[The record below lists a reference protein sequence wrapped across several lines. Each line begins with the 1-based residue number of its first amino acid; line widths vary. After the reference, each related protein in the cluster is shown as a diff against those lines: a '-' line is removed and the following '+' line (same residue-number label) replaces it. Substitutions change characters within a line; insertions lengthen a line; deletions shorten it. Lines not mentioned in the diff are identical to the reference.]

1 MKKMKYVL
9 SFLFVF
15 TLVFAIAGC
24 TGQALEVSA
33 DDTYVTLDIN
43 PSVELIVTPKE
54 KVIYANPLNEDG
66 ELLLADLDL
75 IGLDLEEAID
85 LIIEEAI
92 NLGFIDLAAEETL
105 VSVSAISQNNTYGE
119 LIRNR
124 VKENVNKAFLNRAM
138 MGRAEDKGF
147 TPEFI
152 LEAEGYG
159 VTPGFL
165 FLAKKAVEVSD
176 ELLLEDA
183 LLLTQEE
190 LMTIVHEARLAQRE
204 VAQALRDEFFA
215 ARQLIIEEYL
225 PQIQA
230 LEADIALDTTELA
243 ALVAEK
249 DALVAEI
256 ALGEGDLVA
265 LQAQLETVE
274 AQIVL
279 DTDALAALE
288 AELAVLVAA
297 FHEEMFA
304 LRTEFHEQT
313 AAMHAQMMEQR
324 QLRIQEHRA
333 AVEEFMNHM
342 QERKEEREQAIKDY
356 QGNRP

>member
-1 MKKMKYVL
+1 MKKMKYVF
-9 SFLFVF
+9 SFLFVLSLGF
-15 TLVFAIAGC
+15 IIAGC

-92 NLGFIDLAAEETL
+92 NLGFIDVDAEETL

-119 LIRNR
+119 LIRNK
-124 VKENVNKAFLNRAM
+124 VKENVNNAFLNRAM

-152 LEAEGYG
+152 EEAEGYG

-183 LLLTQEE
+183 LLMTQEE

-204 VAQALRDEFFA
+204 VAQALRNAFFA
-215 ARQLIIEEYL
+215 DRQLIVDEYL

-230 LEADIALDTTELA
+230 LEADIELDKTELE

-249 DALVAEI
+249 DALVAQI

-274 AQIVL
+274 AQIL
-279 DTDALAALE
+279 ADTDALAALE
-288 AELAVLVAA
+288 AELATLVSA
-297 FHEEMFA
+297 FHDEMFA
-304 LRTEFHEQT
+304 LRTAYHEET
-313 AAMHAQMMEQR
+313 AALRTQMMEQR

-333 AVEEFMNHM
+333 EVEAFMNQM
-342 QERKEEREQAIKDY
+342 QERREEREEAIKDY

>member
-1 MKKMKYVL
+1 L
-9 SFLFVF
+9 

-24 TGQALEVSA
+24 TDQALEVSA
-33 DDTYVTLDIN
+33 NDTYVTLDIN

-75 IGLDLEEAID
+75 IGLDLEVAID
-85 LIIEEAI
+85 LIIEESI
-92 NLGFIDLAAEETL
+92 KLGFIDVNADETL
-105 VSVSAISQNNTYGE
+105 VSVSAISQNNTYGD

-124 VKENVNKAFLNRAM
+124 VKENINNAFLKRAM

-183 LLLTQEE
+183 LLMTQEE
-190 LMTIVHEARLAQRE
+190 LMAIVHEARLAQRE
-204 VAQALRDEFFA
+204 VAQALRDEFFT
-215 ARQLIIEEYL
+215 ARQLIFDEYL
-225 PQIQA
+225 PQIQT
-230 LEADIALDTTELA
+230 LEADIELKTTELT

-265 LQAQLETVE
+265 LQTELEAIE
-274 AQIVL
+274 AQILL
-279 DTDALAALE
+279 DTDALAVIE
-288 AELAVLVAA
+288 AELAALVIE
-297 FHEEMFA
+297 FHDAVFA
-304 LRTEFHEQT
+304 LRTEFHEET

-333 AVEEFMNHM
+333 AVEAFMNQM
-342 QERKEEREQAIKDY
+342 QERREERKDAIEAW
-356 QGNRP
+356 QRNRP

>member
-1 MKKMKYVL
+1 MKKVKYVL
-9 SFLFVF
+9 SFLFVL

-24 TGQALEVSA
+24 TDQALEVSA

-75 IGLDLEEAID
+75 IGLDLEVAID
-85 LIIEEAI
+85 LIIEESI
-92 NLGFIDLAAEETL
+92 KLGFIDVNADETL
-105 VSVSAISQNNTYGE
+105 VSVSAISQNNTYGD

-124 VKENVNKAFLNRAM
+124 VKENINNAFLKRAM

-152 LEAEGYG
+152 EEAEGYG

-183 LLLTQEE
+183 LLMTQEE
-190 LMTIVHEARLAQRE
+190 LMAIVHEARLAQRE

-215 ARQLIIEEYL
+215 ARQLIFDEYL

-230 LEADIALDTTELA
+230 LEADIELKTTALTV
-243 ALVAEK
+243 LVAEK

-265 LQAQLETVE
+265 LQTELDAVE
-274 AQIVL
+274 AQILL
-279 DTDALAALE
+279 DTDALAVIE
-288 AELAVLVAA
+288 AELAALVST
-297 FHEEMFA
+297 FHEAVFA
-304 LRTEFHEQT
+304 LRTEFHEET

-333 AVEEFMNHM
+333 AVEAFMNQM
-342 QERKEEREQAIKDY
+342 QERREEREDAIEAW
-356 QGNRP
+356 QRNRP

>member
-1 MKKMKYVL
+1 MKKVKYVL
-9 SFLFVF
+9 SFLLVL

-24 TGQALEVSA
+24 TDQALEVSA
-33 DDTYVTLDIN
+33 NDTYVTLDIN

-75 IGLDLEEAID
+75 IGLDLEVAID
-85 LIIEEAI
+85 LIIEESI
-92 NLGFIDLAAEETL
+92 KLGFIDVNADETL
-105 VSVSAISQNNTYGE
+105 VSVSAISQNNTYGD

-124 VKENVNKAFLNRAM
+124 VKENINNAFLKRAM

-183 LLLTQEE
+183 LLMTQEE
-190 LMTIVHEARLAQRE
+190 LMAIVHEARLAQRE
-204 VAQALRDEFFA
+204 VAQALRDEFFT
-215 ARQLIIEEYL
+215 ARQLIFDEYL
-225 PQIQA
+225 PQIQT
-230 LEADIALDTTELA
+230 LEADIELKTTELT

-265 LQAQLETVE
+265 LQTELEAIE
-274 AQIVL
+274 AQILL
-279 DTDALAALE
+279 DTDALAVIE
-288 AELAVLVAA
+288 AELAALVIE
-297 FHEEMFA
+297 FHDAVFA
-304 LRTEFHEQT
+304 LRTEFHEET

-333 AVEEFMNHM
+333 AVEAFMNQM
-342 QERKEEREQAIKDY
+342 QERREERKDAIEAW
-356 QGNRP
+356 QRNRP

>member
-1 MKKMKYVL
+1 MKKVKLVL
-9 SFLFVF
+9 GFLFVL

-24 TGQALEVSA
+24 TDQALEVSA

-66 ELLLADLDL
+66 ELLLANLDL

-85 LIIEEAI
+85 LIIEESI
-92 NLGFIDLAAEETL
+92 KLGFIDIDAEETL

-119 LIRNR
+119 LIRNK
-124 VKENVNKAFLNRAM
+124 VKENINNAFLNRAM

-152 LEAEGYG
+152 AEAEGYG

-165 FLAKKAVEVSD
+165 FLAKKAVEVTD

-190 LMTIVHEARLAQRE
+190 LMTIVHEARMERRE
-204 VAQALRDEFFA
+204 VAQALRNQFFEE
-215 ARQLIIEEYL
+215 RQLIVETYL

-230 LEADIALDTTELA
+230 LEADIELSNTELL

-249 DALVAEI
+249 DALDAAI

-265 LQAQLETVE
+265 LQAELDAVE
-274 AQIVL
+274 EEIVVA
-279 DTDALAALE
+279 TAALSALE
-288 AELAVLVAA
+288 ADLETLVATFHDELFQLRTA
-297 FHEEMFA
+297 FHEETEA
-304 LRTEFHEQT
+304 LRT
-313 AAMHAQMMEQR
+313 QMMEQR
-324 QLRIQEHRA
+324 QLRIQEHQA
-333 AVEEFMNHM
+333 EVEAFMNQI
-342 QERKEEREQAIKDY
+342 QERKEERSEAIEEY
-356 QGNRP
+356 QRNRP